1 MRQIDRGVLEQ
12 MAREDP
18 WFVSE
23 NGLLLMTLANL
34 NAQESSQKGIEL
46 GEIDSVDP
54 RYKESAGLHCFL
66 GQLYRALTEELSP
79 ESKLTIERLKLQR
92 TGEEDLLYFRRK
104 SREEMQTDGDAAHK
118 YIASHNISLYLLLNN
133 FARAHLHFDRSL
145 QLSERNPVVFRELVE
160 PVVGLY
166 MLSFLCD
173 STPDYTDGAHVL
185 VPIVQKNYQD
195 AKRRLG
201 LPSPIHER
209 S

>member
-12 MAREDP
+12 MTREDP
-18 WFVSE
+18 WLVSE

-54 RYKESAGLHCFL
+54 RYKKSAGLHCFL
-66 GQLYRALTEELSP
+66 GQLYKALTKELSP

-133 FARAHLHFDRSL
+133 FPNLHNYSKQR
-145 QLSERNPVVFRELVE
+145 EYYNYPNPKRE
-160 PVVGLY
+160 
-166 MLSFLCD
+166 
-173 STPDYTDGAHVL
+173 
-185 VPIVQKNYQD
+185 
-195 AKRRLG
+195 
-201 LPSPIHER
+201 
-209 S
+209 